1 MGMYTLF
8 LFLAVQVATPGE
20 MACLGFVQ
28 DFPVSMDVY
37 IAGMQDEGSTAYAVE
52 GQILLLNGPKVSE
65 LKAGEIQRVIR
76 PEGSIRDRAP
86 GGALGVYHKDIG
98 TVRIETVGG
107 ETATARVIMSCQ
119 GMLKGDVVTPDAA
132 KPVIEYGGEL
142 SNVLTP
148 IPEQG
153 IFGSI
158 LFGKDDIREMT
169 AGNFAFIGLG
179 GRDGIKPGDRFT
191 IFRPYPEFNS
201 KETEVEGEKSRSVYS
216 PLRNSYTFRSRLS
229 EMLSDRSLPPKVLGD
244 FVVLHAGNEISAGK
258 IVNSLREIH
267 PGDYIVKR

>member
-1 MGMYTLF
+1 M
-8 LFLAVQVATPGE
+8 
-20 MACLGFVQ
+20 
-28 DFPVSMDVY
+28 
-37 IAGMQDEGSTAYAVE
+37 
-52 GQILLLNGPKVSE
+52 
-65 LKAGEIQRVIR
+65 
-76 PEGSIRDRAP
+76 
-86 GGALGVYHKDIG
+86 
-98 TVRIETVGG
+98 
-107 ETATARVIMSCQ
+107 IMSCQ
-119 GMLKGDVVTPDAA
+119 EMLKGDVVMANAP
-132 KPVIEYGGEL
+132 KPVVEYGGEL
-142 SNVLTP
+142 SNALTP

-191 IFRPYPEFNS
+191 IFRPHPEFDS
-201 KETEVEGEKSRSVYS
+201 KETEVDGEKSRSVYS
-216 PLRNSYTFRSRLS
+216 PLRNSFTFRSRLS